1 MFRKVLIAEDFQG
14 DNKSIVDT
22 LKSELAIE
30 EVQEEFYCDKAYNRL
45 QVAQNDSEEFELM
58 ITDLS
63 FKDNHIPQNLKSGV
77 ELIEAARKLQPELK
91 VIVNSMEENAIKIRS
106 LFETQQIDAY
116 VCKGRQSL
124 DELVKAMELVSAGE
138 TYLSPQ
144 IDLSA
149 GKNVFELDELDLVIL
164 KNLANGLSKKQIQA
178 RLKEMDLRPNSE
190 SSIDKRVSKLFDEFG
205 AKNST
210 ELVAKLIREGL
221 I

>member
-1 MFRKVLIAEDFQG
+1 MFKKVLIAEDFQG

-22 LKSELAIE
+22 LKAELTIP

-45 QVAQNDSEEFELM
+45 QVACQTPEAFELL

-63 FKDNHIPQNLKSGV
+63 FKENHSPRSLTNGV
-77 ELIEAARKLQPELK
+77 ELITAARKLQPDLK
-91 VIVNSMEENAIKIRS
+91 IIVNSMEEQAVKIKG
-106 LFETQQIDAY
+106 LFEKHHINAY

-124 DELVKAMELVSAGE
+124 DELVKAIHAVALGN

-144 IDLSA
+144 IDLNTA
-149 GKNVFELDELDLVIL
+149 KNVFELDEVDLFIL
-164 KNLANGLSKKQIQA
+164 KDLAEGFSKKEIRF
-178 RLKEMDLRPNSE
+178 RLKKIDLRPNSE

>member
-45 QVAQNDSEEFELM
+45 QVAHNESEEFELM

-91 VIVNSMEENAIKIRS
+91 VIVNSMEENALKIRS

>member
-1 MFRKVLIAEDFQG
+1 MFKKVLIAEDFQG

-22 LKSELAIE
+22 LKSQLNIA
-30 EVQEEFYCDKAYNRL
+30 EVQEEFYCDKAFNRL
-45 QVAQNDSEEFELM
+45 KLAYMNSEEFELL

-63 FKDNHIPQNLKSGV
+63 FKESHITQTLTSGV
-77 ELIEAARKLQPELK
+77 ELIEAARRLQPDIK
-91 VIVNSMEENAIKIRS
+91 VIVNSMEEQAVKIKP
-106 LFETQQIDAY
+106 LFDTYHINAY

-124 DELVKAMELVSAGE
+124 DELVKAMQAVACGT

-144 IDLSA
+144 IDLNTA
-149 GKNVFELDELDLVIL
+149 KNVFELDELDLVIL
-164 KNLANGLSKKQIQA
+164 KNLAEGLSKKEI
-178 RLKEMDLRPNSE
+178 RYKLKKMDLRPNSE

>member
-1 MFRKVLIAEDFQG
+1 MFKKVLIAEDFQG

-22 LKSELAIE
+22 LKAELNIPQ
-30 EVQEEFYCDKAYNRL
+30 VQEEFYCDKAYNRIQL
-45 QVAQNDSEEFELM
+45 THNTPEAFELL

-63 FKDNHIPQNLKSGV
+63 FKENHTPRTFTSGV
-77 ELIEAARKLQPELK
+77 ELIEAARKLQPDLK
-91 VIVNSMEENAIKIRS
+91 IIVNSMEEQAVKIKP
-106 LFETQQIDAY
+106 LFDTYHINAY

-124 DELVKAMELVSAGE
+124 DELVKAIQAVASGN

-144 IDLSA
+144 IDLNTA
-149 GKNVFELDELDLVIL
+149 RNVFELDEVDLFIL
-164 KNLANGLSKKQIQA
+164 KHLSEGFNKKEI
-178 RLKEMDLRPNSE
+178 RDKLKLKDLRPNSE

>member
-1 MFRKVLIAEDFQG
+1 MFKKVLIAEDFQG

-22 LKSELAIE
+22 LKAKLGIP
-30 EVQEEFYCDKAYNRL
+30 EVQEEFYCDKALNRL
-45 QVAQNDSEEFELM
+45 KVAHINQEPYDVL

-63 FKDNHIPQNLKSGV
+63 FKKDHTHQNIVSGY
-77 ELIEAARKLQPELK
+77 ELIEVSRNFQPDIK
-91 VIVNSMEENAIKIRS
+91 IIVNSMEENPVQIKT
-106 LFETQQIDAY
+106 LFDTYKINAY

-124 DELVKAMELVSAGE
+124 DELVKAMELVRNGAFYS
-138 TYLSPQ
+138 SPQ
-144 IDLSA
+144 IDLSL

-164 KNLANGLSKKQIQA
+164 KNLANGLSKKQI
-178 RLKEMDLRPNSE
+178 RVKLKKMDLRPNSE
-190 SSIDKRVSKLFDEFG
+190 SAIDKRVSKLFDEFG

>member
-45 QVAQNDSEEFELM
+45 QVAHQDSEKFELM

-91 VIVNSMEENAIKIRS
+91 VIVNSMEENALKIRS

-124 DELVKAMELVSAGE
+124 DELVKAMELVSAGV

-164 KNLANGLSKKQIQA
+164 KNLANGLSKRQIQA

>member
-1 MFRKVLIAEDFQG
+1 MFKKVLIAEDFQG
-14 DNKSIVDT
+14 DNKSIFDT
-22 LKSELAIE
+22 LKEELNIE
-30 EVQEEFYCDKAYNRL
+30 EVQEEFFCDKAYNRL
-45 QVAQNDSEEFELM
+45 QVAHQTREEFELM

-77 ELIEAARKLQPELK
+77 ELIEAARKLQPDLK
-91 VIVNSMEENAIKIRS
+91 VIVNSMEDNAIKIRS

>member
-22 LKSELAIE
+22 LKHKLKIVQVE
-30 EVQEEFYCDKAYNRL
+30 EEYYCDKAFNRL
-45 QVAQNDSEEFELM
+45 RVAFNNQEAYDLL

-63 FKDNHIPQNLKSGV
+63 FKENHIPQKLTSGIG
-77 ELIEAARKLQPELK
+77 LIDAARKVQPDLK
-91 VIVNSMEENAIKIRS
+91 IIVNSMEENPVKIRS
-106 LFETQQIDAY
+106 LFEKEHINAY

-124 DELVKAMELVSAGE
+124 DELVKAMQTVAGGR

-144 IDLSA
+144 IDLNTA
-149 GKNVFELDELDLVIL
+149 KNVFELDELDLFIL
-164 KNLANGLSKKQIQA
+164 KNLAEGLSKKEI
-178 RLKEMDLRPNSE
+178 RYKLKKEDLRPNSE
-190 SSIDKRVSKLFDEFG
+190 SAIDKRVSNLFAEFG

>member
-1 MFRKVLIAEDFQG
+1 MFKKVLIAEDFQG

-22 LKSELAIE
+22 LKAKLRIP
-30 EVQEEFYCDKAYNRL
+30 EVQEEFYCDKAFNRL
-45 QVAQNDSEEFELM
+45 KVAHINQESYDVL

-63 FKDNHIPQNLKSGV
+63 FKKDHTHQNLVSGY
-77 ELIEAARKLQPELK
+77 ELIEVSRKLQPDIK
-91 VIVNSMEENAIKIRS
+91 IIVNSMEENPVQIKT
-106 LFETQQIDAY
+106 LFDSYKINAY

-124 DELVKAMELVSAGE
+124 DELVKAMELVRDGAF
-138 TYLSPQ
+138 YISPQ
-144 IDLSA
+144 IDLNL

-164 KNLANGLSKKQIQA
+164 KNLANGLSKKQI
-178 RLKEMDLRPNSE
+178 RVKLKKMDLRPNSE
-190 SSIDKRVSKLFDEFG
+190 SAIDKRVSKLFDEFG

>member
-1 MFRKVLIAEDFQG
+1 MFKKVLIAEDFQG
-14 DNKSIVDT
+14 DNKSIFDT
-22 LKSELAIE
+22 LKEELNIE
-30 EVQEEFYCDKAYNRL
+30 EVQEEFFCDKAYNRL
-45 QVAQNDSEEFELM
+45 QVAHQTREEFELM

-77 ELIEAARKLQPELK
+77 ELIEAARRLQPDLK
-91 VIVNSMEENAIKIRS
+91 VIVNSMEDNAIKIRS

>member
-1 MFRKVLIAEDFQG
+1 MFQKVLIAEDFQG

-22 LKSELAIE
+22 LKHKLKIAEVE
-30 EVQEEFYCDKAYNRL
+30 EEDYCDKAFNRL
-45 QVAQNDSEEFELM
+45 KVAFNNQEAYDLL

-63 FKDNHIPQNLKSGV
+63 FKENHVPQKLTSGIA
-77 ELIEAARKLQPELK
+77 LIDAARQLQPDLK
-91 VIVNSMEENAIKIRS
+91 IIVNSMEENPVKIRA
-106 LFETQQIDAY
+106 LFETQHINAY

-124 DELVKAMELVSAGE
+124 DELVKAMQAVAGGS

-144 IDLSA
+144 IDLNTA
-149 GKNVFELDELDLVIL
+149 KNVFELDELDLFIL
-164 KNLANGLSKKQIQA
+164 KNLAEGLSKKEIRYQ
-178 RLKEMDLRPNSE
+178 LKKEDLRPNSE
-190 SSIDKRVSKLFDEFG
+190 SAIDKRVSKLFDEFG